1 MKPTLRIQLSV
12 MMFLNYFIWGLW
24 FVTIFTYMTK
34 NLGFSDADAGFA
46 FSTYAIA
53 AMISPFFT
61 GMIADRFFATERIL
75 GVLHILG
82 AALMY
87 GVSQATDYGTFFTL
101 LLGYNLVFM
110 PSINLTNSL
119 SFHHIDNQEK
129 DFPTIRVL
137 GTIGWIVAGYVI
149 SYMDA
154 EQTSAAMQVAAICSI
169 FMGIYCF
176 TLPHTPP
183 KAKGKKAGI
192 AEILGLD
199 ALALMKDRSFATVLI
214 SSFLIC
220 IPLAFYYS
228 LTNVYLEELSV
239 ENSAQLQ
246 TWGQVSETVFL
257 LLMPFLFI
265 RMGLKNVMLIGMA
278 AWVLRYILFAMGDNQ
293 TLVWMLYTGI
303 VLHGVCYDFFFVA
316 GQIYVDKAAPK
327 DLRGAAQGLITFATY
342 GAGLFIGTL
351 LSGFIGE
358 AYKTDP
364 GHDWYS
370 IWLIPAALAAVV
382 LIGFFLTF

>member
-61 GMIADRFFATERIL
+61 GMIADRFFSTERIL

-82 AALMY
+82 AVLMY
-87 GVSQATDYGTFFTL
+87 GVSQATEYGTFFTL

-183 KAKGKKAGI
+183 QSQRPKSRYCRNSGAGCPGSNERQIFRYRAYFFLPDLYSPCFLLFPHQCLSGRIKCRKQCTASDLGAGI
-192 AEILGLD
+192 RNCLSALNAIFVYSYGLEKCHADRNGRLGIEI
-199 ALALMKDRSFATVLI
+199 
-214 SSFLIC
+214 
-220 IPLAFYYS
+220 YS
-228 LTNVYLEELSV
+228 L
-239 ENSAQLQ
+239 
-246 TWGQVSETVFL
+246 
-257 LLMPFLFI
+257 
-265 RMGLKNVMLIGMA
+265 
-278 AWVLRYILFAMGDNQ
+278 
-293 TLVWMLYTGI
+293 
-303 VLHGVCYDFFFVA
+303 CY
-316 GQIYVDKAAPK
+316 G
-327 DLRGAAQGLITFATY
+327 
-342 GAGLFIGTL
+342 
-351 LSGFIGE
+351 
-358 AYKTDP
+358 
-364 GHDWYS
+364 
-370 IWLIPAALAAVV
+370 
-382 LIGFFLTF
+382 